1 MTTKTTP
8 KAQAFSMKELELLAQ
23 GRTTEMLARTA
34 TTTIIGKVYA
44 EGGENA
50 LHTHVKQD
58 HSFFVVA
65 GEATF
70 HDEDDK
76 VTVLGPYEGILLPAG
91 AYYWFQ
97 SSGEGNLVMLR
108 FAGLLDTSGEQDD
121 RLNLDGGLL
130 PGDSVENKEVERIP
144 IPGAF
149 FGQ

>member
-70 HDEDDK
+70 HD
-76 VTVLGPYEGILLPAG
+76 
-91 AYYWFQ
+91 
-97 SSGEGNLVMLR
+97 
-108 FAGLLDTSGEQDD
+108 
-121 RLNLDGGLL
+121 
-130 PGDSVENKEVERIP
+130 
-144 IPGAF
+144 
-149 FGQ
+149 